1 MKTKLI
7 PVVILSMIMSFAV
20 SAQTS
25 DAEAEAMANLLGVQ
39 KREII
44 MKLVSI
50 SGKDSSRF
58 GNSMMNICKRTNL

>member
-7 PVVILSMIMSFAV
+7 PFVILSMIISFTV

-39 KREII
+39 KKRSCFKTGHSEREGLSYVLEI
-44 MKLVSI
+44 V
-50 SGKDSSRF
+50 
-58 GNSMMNICKRTNL
+58 